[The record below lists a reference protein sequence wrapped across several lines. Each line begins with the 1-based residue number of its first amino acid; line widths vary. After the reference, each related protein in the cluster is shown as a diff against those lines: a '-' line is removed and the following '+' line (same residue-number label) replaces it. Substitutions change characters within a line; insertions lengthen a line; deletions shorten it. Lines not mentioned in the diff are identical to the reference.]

1 MQQIKDNLVIIMGI
15 AFGLAVVEVPVY
27 TVKILSG

>member
-1 MQQIKDNLVIIMGI
+1 MKQVEDSLVIVMGI

-27 TVKILSG
+27 TVKILSS

>member
-1 MQQIKDNLVIIMGI
+1 MKQVKDSLAIVMGI

-27 TVKILSG
+27 TVKILSS

>member
-1 MQQIKDNLVIIMGI
+1 MKQVKDNLAIVMGI

-27 TVKILSG
+27 TVKILSS